1 MTYSRQGH
9 TSDCK
14 HAVRGLT
21 VLLLLVQAVNIG
33 GRSYDVCVKL
43 CGSGRV
49 LLLVENFD
57 DVKAPGLLAQ
67 AAQAAAGCPGCLEDE
82 EEGIFWSVFDPLEKK
97 GCYIFFPHETPRGEP
112 WLSLRWHILMRL
124 HPTGSYSLQDL
135 FQLSPM
141 HWAYCNGRWLLQAW
155 WTCNAIAFS
164 AGITDWHAGMQACRL
179 GPTYMFVSAITSF
192 CHMLWNT
199 WLPCKACMQIRSLIT
214 LQMHPGLGAAV
225 ERLIN
230 HLART
235 IRTLAYSLAKCMAC
249 LYC

>member
-1 MTYSRQGH
+1 MCAYSAQTLESFCTTHARQGH

-21 VLLLLVQAVNIG
+21 VLLVLVQAVNIG
-33 GRSYDVCVKL
+33 GRSYDICVKL

-57 DVKAPGLLAQ
+57 DVKAPGLLTQ

-124 HPTGSYSLQDL
+124 YPQ
-135 FQLSPM
+135 
-141 HWAYCNGRWLLQAW
+141 WLLL
-155 WTCNAIAFS
+155 S
-164 AGITDWHAGMQACRL
+164 AGS
-179 GPTYMFVSAITSF
+179 VSAVS
-192 CHMLWNT
+192 HALGLLQW
-199 WLPCKACMQIRSLIT
+199 KAGCGGPMN
-214 LQMHPGLGAAV
+214 LQS
-225 ERLIN
+225 I
-230 HLART
+230 
-235 IRTLAYSLAKCMAC
+235 CD
-249 LYC
+249 